1 MKTNR
6 LVETINMFGD
16 PLFSARAVEYTDGT
30 KIARLILNNKLELKP
45 RYLCSEGES
54 IAHVIPELGN
64 NVVHSSF
71 CLQTIDI
78 TDIIVRI
85 SITTNGDTLIAM
97 DEVTGIGGNII
108 NIQTYNNG
116 TVPDNIKSIFNIKNV
131 NLTEYIP
138 SIDVPILTT
147 NDDVINVETV
157 ETSNT
162 DV

>member
-16 PLFSARAVEYTDGT
+16 PLFKAHVIEYKDGT
-30 KIARLILNNKLELKP
+30 KAARLIFNNKLQLKP
-45 RYLCSEGES
+45 KYLCSDGES
-54 IAHVIPELGN
+54 IAHVIPVLGD

-85 SITTNGDTLIAM
+85 SIPANGDTLIAM

-108 NIQTYNNG
+108 NIQAYHNDTI
-116 TVPDNIKSIFNIKNV
+116 PDNIKSIVNIENV

-147 NDDVINVETV
+147 KI
-157 ETSNT
+157 TSSFL
-162 DV
+162 DLMSE